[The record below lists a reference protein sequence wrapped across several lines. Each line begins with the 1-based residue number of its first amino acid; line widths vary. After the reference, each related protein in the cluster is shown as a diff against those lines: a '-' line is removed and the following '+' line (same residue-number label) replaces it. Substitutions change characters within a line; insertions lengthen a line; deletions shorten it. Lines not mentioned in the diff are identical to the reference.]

1 MANYAFAKA
10 YKILLKD
17 KERDLRLCI
26 LSFEMTK
33 KTIGRIDKADF
44 PILGFE
50 NIDVKIDT
58 GAYTSS
64 IHCAN
69 IREEDNQ
76 LICTFLDPSHPLY
89 DGRELTFEHYDIAA
103 VKSSNGEIQYR
114 YEVQTKIV
122 IFGKKFPISLT
133 LSSREDMR
141 FPVLLGRKFLT
152 KKFIV
157 DTELIDLS
165 FKEKKNES

>member
-1 MANYAFAKA
+1 M
-10 YKILLKD
+10 
-17 KERDLRLCI
+17 
-26 LSFEMTK
+26 K
-33 KTIGRIDKADF
+33 KQIIGRTDKVDF
-44 PILGFE
+44 PELGFN

-64 IHCAN
+64 IHCN
-69 IREEDNQ
+69 HIREEGD
-76 LICTFLDPSHPLY
+76 LLCCTFLDPQHADY
-89 DGRELTFEHYDIAA
+89 NGKEMFFKAYDITA

-114 YEVQTKIV
+114 YVVQTKV
-122 IFGKKFPISLT
+122 RIFDKSYTITLT

-157 DTELIDLS
+157 DTELTDVSYNQKLHEHKDFI
-165 FKEKKNES
+165 